1 MPFQRV
7 NLFQNYN
14 LRIYKSKC
22 YNAGFIKDDKNKDE
36 CSCKF
41 FPRTFYRY
49 NNKVYKADNSVL
61 EYDKSTVFKRLIN
74 IDNDKDTV
82 LFYDKKTFDTSVE
95 RFKSYSRKGTSR
107 GPSGS
112 ASSYKK
118 CERTVENND
127 RLRTSERSL
136 RDEDIA
142 DMFNELFA

>member
-7 NLFQNYN
+7 NLFQNYD

-49 NNKVYKADNSVL
+49 DNKVYKADNSVL

-74 IDNDKDTV
+74 VDNDKDTV

-95 RFKSYSRKGTSR
+95 RFKSYSRKGTANSH
-107 GPSGS
+107 
-112 ASSYKK
+112 KK
-118 CERTVENND
+118 HERIIENND
-127 RLRTSERSL
+127 RPRTSERSL

>member
-7 NLFQNYN
+7 NLFQNYD

-22 YNAGFIKDDKNKDE
+22 YNAGFIKDDKNKNE

-61 EYDKSTVFKRLIN
+61 EYDKSAVFKRLIN
-74 IDNDKDTV
+74 VDNDKDTV

-95 RFKSYSRKGTSR
+95 RFKSYFRKGT
-107 GPSGS
+107 
-112 ASSYKK
+112 ASSHKK
-118 CERTVENND
+118 RERTVENND
-127 RLRTSERSL
+127 RLRTSKRSL

-142 DMFNELFA
+142 DMFAPLLME